1 MPVVSTPATVVT
13 ARDMI
18 NNAGRLNRVLGQD
31 QTFTDAEAM
40 AGLTRLNAMLDFWW
54 IERLM
59 VFNIA
64 DDSFTWPAATTSRTI
79 GISGNVS
86 VTRPVKIHSAYF
98 RDSNS
103 NDYPVE
109 IIEEKAVYDALTPK
123 TAPAF
128 YPDYLF
134 CDYAFPLASLFVW
147 GVPSAA
153 LTCVLKSWRQLQAF
167 VSLDTSL
174 SLPPG
179 YQDAIEYNLA
189 IRTAPLDGV
198 TASPDVKEIAAQTK
212 RAIKS
217 LNSPSMVSN
226 VNIMGS
232 RRSNIYT
239 G

>member
-18 NNAGRLNRVLGQD
+18 NNAGKLNRALGVGV
-31 QTFTDAEAM
+31 TFTDDEAM
-40 AGLTRLNAMLDFWW
+40 SGLTRLNSMLDSWW

-64 DDSFTWPAATTSRTI
+64 EDSFTWPAATASRTI

-86 VTRPVKIHSAYF
+86 VTRPVKIHSCYF
-98 RDSNS
+98 RDSGS

-109 IIEEKAVYDALTPK
+109 IIEEKAVYDSLTPK
-123 TAPAF
+123 TTSGF

-147 GVPSAA
+147 GVPSDA

-167 VSLDTSL
+167 VSLDIAL

-179 YQDAIEYNLA
+179 YQEAIEYNLA
-189 IRTAPLDGV
+189 VRTAPLDGV
-198 TASPDVKEIAAQTK
+198 TASPDVKSIAASSK
-212 RAIKS
+212 RVIKS
-217 LNSPSMVSN
+217 LNVPSMVSSLDL
-226 VNIMGS
+226 S
-232 RRSNIYT
+232 RTHRQNIYT